1 MGEIIDRIKGKAKQV
16 EGAITGD
23 KARQQEGEL
32 DEAKADVKHV
42 VHQVQGAVDI
52 AVDAVKHVVKKI

>member
-16 EGAITGD
+16 EGIITGD
-23 KARQQEGEL
+23 KARQQEGKR
-32 DEAKADVKHV
+32 DEAKADVEHV
-42 VHQVQGAVDI
+42 VNQVEGAVEL